1 MTLRDIKRRLATL
14 LPHLL
19 FAAIFSYFAYH
30 VVHGDRGLLHANL
43 LQREV
48 DERSLELAELSGV
61 RQELDARV
69 SGLRRGSLDL
79 DLLEEQSRR
88 VLGYGA
94 ENDAMIFLPEK
105 PLVWQN

>member
-19 FAAIFSYFAYH
+19 FAAIFAYFAYH

-43 LQREV
+43 LQREL
-48 DERSLELAELSGV
+48 DERSLQLAELSAG
-61 RQELDARV
+61 REQLDARV
-69 SGLRRGSLDL
+69 RGLRRGSLDL

-94 ENDAMIFLPEK
+94 ENDAMIFLPEQ
-105 PLVWQN
+105 PLGWSN

>member
-30 VVHGDRGLLHANL
+30 VVHGDRGVLHANL
-43 LQREV
+43 LHREV
-48 DERSLELAELSGV
+48 EERSLQLAELSTE
-61 RQELDARV
+61 RHELEARV
-69 SGLRRGSLDL
+69 RGLRRGSLDL

-94 ENDAMIFLPEK
+94 ESDAMILLPEQ
-105 PLVWQN
+105 PLVWKN